1 MNFNIFEL
9 RILRFFFIFP
19 SFSVIYINYSAYVP
33 LYVKVCNNKANYS
46 INCCIN
52 YSFIPFFNFLIF
64 DYKYLFTYYIL
75 LMQTQNFNIFGAKIW
90 WYSFNFAIFRVIFIN
105 LHTFV
110 FLYIIL
116 CKNKAICSINHL
128 FIAFFILFFLTKN
141 TSSHIIFS

>member
-1 MNFNIFEL
+1 M
-9 RILRFFFIFP
+9 RFFFNFD
-19 SFSVIYINYSAYVP
+19 FFGVIYINLDTFVF
-33 LYVKVCNNKANYS
+33 LYVILCKNKAVCS
-46 INCCIN
+46 IN